1 MSVNTI
7 DRFAAD
13 LPGLEPT
20 DADLAAL
27 EHDSWDETQQLIE
40 ALLAEQATANELRE
54 RRALLAPVLQLP
66 TTRTA
71 EPHDLDQ
78 MGGVAA

>member
-7 DRFAAD
+7 DSLAVD

-20 DADLAAL
+20 ADDLVAL
-27 EHDSWDETQQLIE
+27 ERDSWDDTQCLIE
-40 ALLAEQATANELRE
+40 ALIAEQAETTELLE
-54 RRALLAPVLQLP
+54 RRASLAPVLQLP
-66 TTRTA
+66 TARVA

-78 MGGVAA
+78 MGVAA